1 MRAFTIIVA
10 FLILGIPRVH
20 SQVSK
25 RESSAEGRSSPDHFL
40 ALLDSARSNKS
51 SNIDKSIDFIARAL
65 EGLDD
70 RGNEKERALALT
82 NLGEI
87 YQYHQQYDLAIS
99 NYRDAQS
106 LNKTTKTALLLGES
120 LLQIRSYKEAETI
133 LQPLIRVD
141 GMVPYQRIQLYENL
155 GDIFTGLGDA
165 PQAVAYYEEGLII
178 ARKNRIAPKVPD
190 LNSKIADVYASDNR
204 SQEAEA
210 YYGFSLDQAAAQ
222 TPKRAVRENEKVADF
237 YNREGRY
244 EDEIKLRKK
253 SLSTLGD
260 IQVPAAESAGLSRV
274 EDSISAQQINYK
286 IANAYVEQDK
296 NDEAIPYLVESIRKA
311 NDDDDLE
318 VKKDATRKLSEVYSE
333 KGDFSRALESYQ
345 QYVAVVDTL
354 YQRKENEIA
363 QAARFNREIASKQ
376 NRISSLERDRQ
387 LSQSKFELAITQQQL
402 SEETNRRQ
410 KWVIY
415 SLILLILL
423 TALAAF
429 FFYRSNRQQKL
440 ANNLLALKS
449 LRSQMNPHFI
459 FNALNSVNSYIA
471 KNDER
476 SANRYLSDFSA
487 LMRSVLENSEE
498 DFIPLSKEIELIKIY
513 LKLEKARFPDK
524 FDYTVEIDP
533 GVELNQFEIPPM
545 LLQPYVENAVWHG
558 LRYKED
564 KGQLTVR
571 VSKENDHLQLIIAD
585 DGIGRKQ
592 SAKLKTR
599 HQSDQKS
606 TGMNNIKDRLEIL
619 NKMGKHE
626 IGVEVSDMEKDGT
639 GTHVLV
645 TLRNKR

>member
-1 MRAFTIIVA
+1 MRAFIIILV
-10 FLILGIPRVH
+10 FLIAGITQVN
-20 SQVSK
+20 SQVDK
-25 RESSAEGRSSPDHFL
+25 RESSAEGKAVPAQFR
-40 ALLDSARSNKS
+40 ALLDSAQTNKRID
-51 SNIDKSIDFIARAL
+51 IDKSIDFIVRAL
-65 EGLDD
+65 ESLAD
-70 RGNEKERALALT
+70 RGNEKERALALSR
-82 NLGEI
+82 LGEI
-87 YQYHQQYDLAIS
+87 YQYHQQFDLAIS
-99 NYRDAQS
+99 NYRDAQAIY
-106 LNKTTKTALLLGES
+106 KTTQTALLLGQS
-120 LLQIRSYKEAETI
+120 LLQISAYKEAEST
-133 LQPLIRVD
+133 LLPLIELA
-141 GMVPYQRIQLYENL
+141 GMVPYQRIQLYEGL
-155 GDIFTGLGDA
+155 GDAFTGLGDT
-165 PQAVAYYEEGLII
+165 PKAVTYYEEGLKI

-190 LNSKIADVYASDNR
+190 LNSKIADVYAKDNR
-204 SQEAEA
+204 AQEAEA
-210 YYGFSLDQAAAQ
+210 YYGYSLDQAAAQ

-244 EDEIKLRKK
+244 EEEIKLRKK
-253 SLSTLGD
+253 SLSELGD
-260 IQVPAAESAGLSRV
+260 IQVPAAESAGLSQV
-274 EDSISAQQINYK
+274 DDSISAQQINYK

-296 NDEAIPYLVESIRKA
+296 TDEAIPYLVESIRKA
-311 NDDDDLE
+311 DVDDDLE
-318 VKKDATRKLSEVYSE
+318 VKKDATRKLSEVYSK

-354 YQRKENEIA
+354 YQRKEIQIA
-363 QAARFNREIASKQ
+363 QAARFNREIAAKQ
-376 NRISSLERDRQ
+376 SRISSLERDRQ

-410 KWVIY
+410 KWLIY

-471 KNDER
+471 KSDER
-476 SANRYLSDFSA
+476 SANRYLSDFSS
-487 LMRSVLENSEE
+487 LMRAVLENSED
-498 DFIPLSKEIELIKIY
+498 DFIPLSKEMELIGLY

-524 FDYTVEIDP
+524 FDYKVEIDP
-533 GVELNQFEIPPM
+533 GVELSQFEIPPM

-564 KGQLTVR
+564 KGLLAVR
-571 VSKENDHLQLIIAD
+571 VNKEKDQLQIIIED
-585 DGIGRKQ
+585 NGIGRKQ

-606 TGMNNIKDRLEIL
+606 TAMNNIKDRLKIL
-619 NKMGKHE
+619 NKMGKHK
-626 IGVEVSDMEKDGT
+626 IGVEVSDLKKDGT